1 MQRQELRVRQN
12 VNYATPKK
20 RSQPNPGRP
29 WLIALPL
36 VCFLLL
42 AVGWSVFW
50 FYAASLV
57 EPAIAGWRARE
68 AQAGRIHTCSSQSVA
83 GYPFRIEVA
92 CATPSVELQPGSA
105 LRLTDSNRPL
115 VLTAKNIAVVGQ
127 VYDPKL
133 LIGEVTGPM
142 TVTEKGQPTT
152 LSANWAL
159 AQVSVRGT
167 PQEPE
172 RISIAIDKL
181 EYANFNRGTME
192 LVATANRAELHGR
205 IASGSVNNN
214 PAVELVLRL
223 NGAVAPSFHMVL
235 GKPTDSDI
243 TATLTGLK
251 DFSPKPWSER
261 FREIANANGRIE
273 IKQARLSQGDV
284 LASGAGALTING
296 NGKLDGQITLTV
308 AGLDKLIT
316 MLGADQMMSQYLA
329 QKGGGVN
336 MDKIGGAL
344 DRLLPGLGGAVRNNS
359 GSIAAAGISMLG
371 QPAEIEGKKGV
382 SLPLTFRDGAVSLGP
397 IPVGQTPALF

>member
-1 MQRQELRVRQN
+1 MQRQELRVRQA
-12 VNYATPKK
+12 VNYAPPRK
-20 RSQPNPGRP
+20 RSRP
-29 WLIALPL
+29 WLIATPL

-42 AVGWSVFW
+42 AAGWSVFW

-57 EPAIAGWRARE
+57 GPALDGWRARE
-68 AQAGRIHTCSSQSVA
+68 AQAGRIHTCSNQTVA
-83 GYPFRIEVA
+83 GYPFRIEVN
-92 CATPSVELQPGSA
+92 CATPTVEFEPASA
-105 LRLTDSNRPL
+105 LRLSNSNRPL
-115 VLTAKNIAVVGQ
+115 VLAAKNIAVVAQ

-133 LIGEVTGPM
+133 MIGEVTGPM

-152 LSANWAL
+152 LSANWSL

-181 EYANFNRGTME
+181 EFANFNRGVME
-192 LVATANRAELHGR
+192 LVATANHAELHGR
-205 IASGSVNNN
+205 IASGSVSNN

-223 NGAVAPSFHMVL
+223 NGAVAPSLHPLV
-235 GKPTDSDI
+235 GRPTDSEI

-261 FREIANANGRIE
+261 FREIAAANGRIE
-273 IKQARLSQGDV
+273 IAQARLSQGDV
-284 LASGAGALTING
+284 LAAGSGALTING
-296 NGKLDGQITLTV
+296 NGKLDGQLTLTV

-316 MLGADQMMSQYLA
+316 MLGADQMMSQYMA
-329 QKGGGVN
+329 QKGGGMN

-344 DRLLPGLGGAVRNNS
+344 DRIIPGLGGAVRNNS
-359 GSIAAAGISMLG
+359 GGIAAAGISMLG

-382 SLPLTFRDGAVSLGP
+382 SLPLKFADGAVYLGP
-397 IPVGQTPALF
+397 IMVGQTPALF